1 MTSCRCVRLRVDG
14 GSSATVRVN
23 DPPAVTF
30 GSGAYVPY
38 VPTVDEYHGTYEVTP
53 SQTAQ
58 VLPTDGLLAVADIVI
73 NPIPSNYGRI
83 EQRGSALYVY

>member
-1 MTSCRCVRLRVDG
+1 MTSCLCARVRVDG

-38 VPTVDEYHGTYEVTP
+38 VPQVEEYHGTYEVTP
-53 SQTAQ
+53 TQTAQ

-73 NPIPSNYGRI
+73 NPIPSNYGLVTWN
-83 EQRGSALYVY
+83 GSTLTVS

>member
-1 MTSCRCVRLRVDG
+1 MTSCLCARVRVDG

-38 VPTVDEYHGTYEVTP
+38 VPQVEEYHGTYEVTP
-53 SQTAQ
+53 AQTAQ

-73 NPIPSNYGRI
+73 NPIPSNYGLVTWN
-83 EQRGSALYVY
+83 GSTLTVS

>member
-1 MTSCRCVRLRVDG
+1 MTSCLCARVRVDG
-14 GSSATVRVN
+14 GSSTTVRVN

-38 VPTVDEYHGTYEVTP
+38 VPQVEEYHGTYEVTP
-53 SQTAQ
+53 AQTAQ

-73 NPIPSNYGRI
+73 NPIPSNYGLVTWN
-83 EQRGSALYVY
+83 GSTLTVS

>member
-1 MTSCRCVRLRVDG
+1 MTSCLCARVRVEG

-30 GSGAYVPY
+30 GTDEYAPY
-38 VPTVDEYHGTYEVTP
+38 VPQVEEYHGTYEVTP
-53 SQTAQ
+53 AATAQ

-73 NPIPSNYGRI
+73 NPIPSNYGLVTWN
-83 EQRGSALYVY
+83 GSTLTVS